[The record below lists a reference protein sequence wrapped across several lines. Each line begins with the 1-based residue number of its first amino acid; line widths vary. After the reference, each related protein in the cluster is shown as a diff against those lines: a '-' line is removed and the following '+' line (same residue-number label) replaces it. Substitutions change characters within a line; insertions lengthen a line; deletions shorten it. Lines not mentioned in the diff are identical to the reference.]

1 VTTKSRWVQNALSVV
16 VLLLIA
22 TSVWRPEWKWLDTA
36 ALSVLLI
43 AIGMSFATQ
52 TDADR
57 ERARAA
63 SWLIPVVTF
72 AAAVPWV
79 LFAQPEARVRT
90 LLLGVA
96 LVVAASVFAW
106 LRKRAR

>member
-1 VTTKSRWVQNALSVV
+1 LSVV

-22 TSVWRPEWKWLDTA
+22 TSLWRPEWKWLDKA

-43 AIGMSFATQ
+43 AIGLSFATR

-57 ERARAA
+57 EHAREA
-63 SWLIPVVTF
+63 SWLIPVVALAT
-72 AAAVPWV
+72 AAPWV
-79 LFAQPEARVRT
+79 YFAQPEARGRT
-90 LLLGVA
+90 LLLGVV
-96 LVVAASVFAW
+96 LVVAASAFAW